1 LLTLAGLG
9 ARGLPGTTR
18 SARLSITLDMLQGI
32 RIGLA
37 IAFIVLLV
45 WLLSRGRGG
54 ERQRRGGVVRRFRWL
69 PLILA
74 GVLVAILAYTI
85 PRSMR
90 PVASDDEVGAPQ
102 SQTRFEPL
110 PAEDVGSI
118 WVVIA
123 LTAVI
128 TLTVAGFVLLVRRP
142 AEEEA
147 AEPGEEGV
155 AAALAEAIDELE
167 WSNDPRSVV
176 IKAYVDIERVLALQ
190 GLPRWPSEAPRE
202 YLMRVLSSFDVG
214 LANIERLTTL
224 FEVAR
229 FSIHQVDDID
239 AAEAMSVME
248 AVRSEL
254 AGVTT

>member
-1 LLTLAGLG
+1 MLTLAGLG

-229 FSIHQVDDID
+229 FSIHQVDAID
-239 AAEAMSVME
+239 AAEAVSVME
-248 AVRSEL
+248 SVRSEL
-254 AGVTT
+254 TGVTT